1 MSDILLIQFDLSL
14 YLFDFIVPRIALADG
29 HACCRERSFGQC
41 SQKYLVAASRCPGMG
56 GKVDKLY
63 VLYTDIG
70 RITWRGFWGLV
81 VWGFVAIAHQM

>member
-14 YLFDFIVPRIALADG
+14 YLFDFIVPRIALADMLVV
-29 HACCRERSFGQC
+29 ERDH
-41 SQKYLVAASRCPGMG
+41 LVSAVRNVLLQLHVVL
-56 GKVDKLY
+56 VDKLY

>member
-1 MSDILLIQFDLSL
+1 MSDILLIQFDLPL
-14 YLFDFIVPRIALADG
+14 YLFDFIVPRIALADMLVV
-29 HACCRERSFGQC
+29 ERDH
-41 SQKYLVAASRCPGMG
+41 LVSAVRNVLLQLHVVL
-56 GKVDKLY
+56 VDKLY

>member
-1 MSDILLIQFDLSL
+1 MSDILLIQFDLPL
-14 YLFDFIVPRIALADG
+14 YLFDFIVPRIALADMLVV
-29 HACCRERSFGQC
+29 ERDH
-41 SQKYLVAASRCPGMG
+41 LVSAVRNILLQLHVVL
-56 GKVDKLY
+56 VDKLY

>member
-14 YLFDFIVPRIALADG
+14 YLFDFIVPRIALADMLVV
-29 HACCRERSFGQC
+29 ERDH
-41 SQKYLVAASRCPGMG
+41 LVSAVRNVLLQLYVVL
-56 GKVDKLY
+56 VDKLY

>member
-14 YLFDFIVPRIALADG
+14 YLFDFIVPRIALADM
-29 HACCRERSFGQC
+29 
-41 SQKYLVAASRCPGMG
+41 LVVKRDHLVSAVRNILLQLHVVL
-56 GKVDKLY
+56 VDKLY

>member
-14 YLFDFIVPRIALADG
+14 YLFDFIVPRIALADMLVV
-29 HACCRERSFGQC
+29 ERDH
-41 SQKYLVAASRCPGMG
+41 LVSAVRNILLQLHVVL
-56 GKVDKLY
+56 VDKLY